1 MKRRFTIGVL
11 VGSLVGFTAGVCLS
25 FLVLERFHS
34 MMQPMERVA
43 VAAESSEYTYQIY
56 LYAPYPVAEFYLNQH
71 ASLLENLAEESSE
84 ESERGSFLRDLA
96 ANQARLAKLA
106 AENGD
111 DAKATALLAEAMTY
125 LSDSGSSWSE
135 EELRSFIDR
144 LDEKNLESPSSQES
158 AVASDK
164 DENDA

>member
-1 MKRRFTIGVL
+1 MGL
-11 VGSLVGFTAGVCLS
+11 VSHL
-25 FLVLERFHS
+25 RWH
-34 MMQPMERVA
+34 
-43 VAAESSEYTYQIY
+43 
-56 LYAPYPVAEFYLNQH
+56 
-71 ASLLENLAEESSE
+71 
-84 ESERGSFLRDLA
+84 RG

-111 DAKATALLAEAMTY
+111 DEKATALLDEAMTY

-135 EELRSFIDR
+135 EELRRFIDR

-158 AVASDK
+158 AVASEK